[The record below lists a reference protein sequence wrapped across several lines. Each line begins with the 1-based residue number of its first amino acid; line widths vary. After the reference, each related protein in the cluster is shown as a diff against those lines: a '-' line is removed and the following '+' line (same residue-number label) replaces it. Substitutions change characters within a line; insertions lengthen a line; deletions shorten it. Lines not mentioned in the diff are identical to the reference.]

1 MNFSNESKNSN
12 TINNKL
18 HGTKL
23 MLVYCN
29 IHDECYLK
37 KCSNEDYERY
47 EILLTYKPPHT
58 KYELSNVC
66 DVTDLYNMGIFNF
79 YEDKKTNKV
88 DITIIEDVRID
99 YSKFGN
105 VTRFNDFYGD
115 YTSTI
120 TDEYGDEI
128 FYKNNNLAI
137 WFNYIE
143 ENRIN
148 YQTFLEK
155 GELFF
160 NY

>member
-1 MNFSNESKNSN
+1 
-12 TINNKL
+12 
-18 HGTKL
+18 
-23 MLVYCN
+23 ML
-29 IHDECYLK
+29 
-37 KCSNEDYERY
+37 
-47 EILLTYKPPHT
+47 
-58 KYELSNVC
+58 
-66 DVTDLYNMGIFNF
+66 
-79 YEDKKTNKV
+79 
-88 DITIIEDVRID
+88 IEYVRID